1 MVFCHPE
8 ALSGQRLSKGMRNM
22 DAGVIGQMLWLTR
35 KAGGGRGVV
44 DPVGNVPLSLFP
56 MSQPFEIRS
65 C

>member
-1 MVFCHPE
+1 MAHQE
-8 ALSGQRLSKGMRNM
+8 GWGW
-22 DAGVIGQMLWLTR
+22 GV
-35 KAGGGRGVV
+35 GRGVV